1 MFTWGVGDSG
11 DGNVKK
17 ISTILIHSTLVIY
30 FIFLT
35 AVLCYY
41 RVSKEHTAF
50 VVGSRTHFVNH
61 LSKIP

>member
-11 DGNVKK
+11 EGNVQK
-17 ISTILIHSTLVIY
+17 ISTILNHSTLVIY

-61 LSKIP
+61 LSKTS